1 MKFFRCTAIFLI
13 SIFLSTGCSKV
24 KEPEKLI
31 KISAAASLTD
41 VLNKIAIDFKSKTGY
56 EIELNFASSSI
67 CARQIKEGKDC
78 SIFISA
84 NRKWMEYLEGDFI
97 EGTNRVLLNNSLVIV
112 KTSGSDSIFSSL
124 EGLKKNELT
133 RIAIGDPTHVPA
145 GIYARDC
152 LERNGIWKSI
162 RGRVVGA
169 IDVRAALSLVETGA
183 VDCGVVYKT
192 DAVASTKVE
201 IEYEIP
207 PGISPEIEYMVCRIE
222 TNDGAREFYDHL
234 FSENS
239 MDIFRKYGFL
249 VRGTE

>member
-1 MKFFRCTAIFLI
+1 MKFFRYIVIFLI
-13 SIFLSTGCSKV
+13 SITLSTGCSKV

-41 VLNKIAIDFKSKTGY
+41 VLNEIAADFEGKTGY
-56 EIELNFASSSI
+56 RTELNFASSSV

-78 SIFISA
+78 SVFISA
-84 NRKWMEYLEGDFI
+84 NRKWVEYLEGDFI
-97 EGTNRVLLNNSLVIV
+97 EGSNRVLVNNSLVIV
-112 KTSGSDSIFSSL
+112 RTSGSDSFFSSL
-124 EGLKKNELT
+124 EGLKKKELT
-133 RIAIGDPTHVPA
+133 RIAMGDPAHVPA

-152 LERNGIWKSI
+152 FERNGIWESI
-162 RGRVVGA
+162 REKVVGA

-207 PGISPEIEYMVCRIE
+207 QGISPEIEYMVCRIE
-222 TNDGAREFYDHL
+222 TNDRAREFYNHL
-234 FSENS
+234 FSDKS
-239 MDIFRKYGFL
+239 MSIFRKYGFL
-249 VRGTE
+249 TRGAE